1 MDSLTGI
8 AAGAIAAVLV
18 TLVSAWVSKRYGMP
32 GLGRDIQTQQ
42 AALITTL
49 KDEVAELRTQRVSDE
64 RRIQALE
71 GCADELARLRGD
83 MIELYRRQG
92 SRPPVHLEGSPGG

>member
-1 MDSLTGI
+1 MDSLWGI
-8 AAGAIAAVLV
+8 GAGAIAAVLV

-49 KDEVAELRTQRVSDE
+49 KDEVGELRVQRASDE

-71 GCADELARLRGD
+71 GCADELARLRVD

-92 SRPPVHLEGSPGG
+92 GRTPVHLEDATRG